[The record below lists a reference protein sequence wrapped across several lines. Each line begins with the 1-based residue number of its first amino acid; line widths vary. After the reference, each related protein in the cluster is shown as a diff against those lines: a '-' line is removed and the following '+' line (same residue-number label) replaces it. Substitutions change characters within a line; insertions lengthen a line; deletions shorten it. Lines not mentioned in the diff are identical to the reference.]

1 MFQQLYWFE
10 PFCDVR
16 LITKIFP
23 EMLFSTPEEDILSTN
38 HNTCSGFTPTGKKH
52 RWNFWASPF
61 SYYKEK
67 PASDRRFLQAFRE
80 GVSEEKNVW
89 EKSVFF
95 SESYLFCLIRQ
106 GRGRAGRQWRD
117 LCRLRSW
124 DCCPPGRSGPLSPV
138 VVGYKS
144 GDCANFQ
151 FYVGR
156 TWCLPTA
163 EPNVSRAKSTA
174 FTAEWFS

>member
-1 MFQQLYWFE
+1 M
-10 PFCDVR
+10 
-16 LITKIFP
+16 
-23 EMLFSTPEEDILSTN
+23 
-38 HNTCSGFTPTGKKH
+38 CSGFTPTGKKH

-61 SYYKEK
+61 FYYKEK

-106 GRGRAGRQWRD
+106 GRGRASRQWRD
-117 LCRLRSW
+117 SCQLRSW

-144 GDCANFQ
+144 GNAQIFNFRKAPDVCLQ
-151 FYVGR
+151 LNPTYREQNRQHSLQSDSHRGGKGKAT
-156 TWCLPTA
+156 TWKW
-163 EPNVSRAKSTA
+163 RR
-174 FTAEWFS
+174 WY